1 MLSSSIENTPKRK
14 AINLTIRED
23 ILQEAKKLQLN
34 ASKAAESG
42 ILSAIKKAREQVW
55 LEDNKLAL
63 MAHNQRIEN
72 EGPLLSPEWRA

>member
-23 ILQEAKKLQLN
+23 ILQEAKNLQLN